1 MLKEDYFF
9 FEESIEVLVPDIKFY
24 GPLFQA
30 ILSLISVSFVCVKI
44 TQLSRFLLTQ
54 LFS

>member
-1 MLKEDYFF
+1 MLKEDF

-30 ILSLISVSFVCVKI
+30 ILSLISVFCLCKDHKVNFC
-44 TQLSRFLLTQ
+44 
-54 LFS
+54 